1 MENKD
6 NIELR
11 SEKVRHI
18 IGRIPPL
25 LIRMGTAV
33 VAIIMIAMSVAVY
46 TVHYPITIEAKGEVV
61 TLNTIPQ
68 ARVYIPYKYIGLFDE
83 QRTADI
89 KFEGYD
95 KVYVMPVILHSHKLI
110 PIDGVNYFETR
121 IKLSEND
128 LPDILIQ
135 HMQKVNVRIL
145 ISDRTIWQL
154 LGF

>member
-61 TLNTIPQ
+61 TLNTITQ

-95 KVYVMPVILHSHKLI
+95 KVYAMPVTLHTHKLI
-110 PIDGVNYFETR
+110 SIDGVNYFETR

-135 HMQKVNVRIL
+135 HMQKINVRIL

>member
-25 LIRMGTAV
+25 LNRMGTVV

-46 TVHYPITIEAKGEVV
+46 TVHYPITIEVKGEVV
-61 TLNTIPQ
+61 TLSTIPQ
-68 ARVYIPYKYIGLFDE
+68 ARVYVPYKYIGLFDE

-121 IKLSEND
+121 KLSENV

>member
-61 TLNTIPQ
+61 TLNTITQ

-95 KVYVMPVILHSHKLI
+95 KVYAMPVTLHTHKLI
-110 PIDGVNYFETR
+110 SIDGVNYFETR

>member
-61 TLNTIPQ
+61 ILNTIPQ

-83 QRTADI
+83 QRTTDI

-121 IKLSEND
+121 IKLSENE
-128 LPDILIQ
+128 LPDILIPQ
-135 HMQKVNVRIL
+135 LPKVHVR
-145 ISDRTIWQL
+145 SL
-154 LGF
+154 LSG